1 MAPLQSMPISLHF
14 NRTRDTR
21 CPRSAFLQDLSHEL
35 KKFLALGDHI
45 VLLIDGNSNMKGSD
59 LSSALAS
66 LSLQETIIQRHG
78 KLGPSTHKWNT
89 KDQPIDGIWT
99 SLGLDIKARGYFDF
113 DTLVPNTDH
122 RCLWID
128 SSFIDA
134 FGRNMAPLQRPK
146 ARWLHNKDP
155 RLVQNFVRV
164 YKGLVSKQKL
174 LQWAQSLESKVTYP
188 MSSAL
193 SRDYEELDKLH
204 TEAVKVAEKKCRSSK
219 WDRGFFP
226 RNWTRLSLHLSMVPY
241 SPQSIWPQS

>member
-1 MAPLQSMPISLHF
+1 MSTVSIPARLIPWTKKISCTRWSHCSPHWWKFQYEGEWPLVSSCKPFLARNHHTKTWQA
-14 NRTRDTR
+14 RTFHPQMKHQGPTNWWHM
-21 CPRSAFLQDLSHEL
+21 DLSG
-35 KKFLALGDHI
+35 F
-45 VLLIDGNSNMKGSD
+45 
-59 LSSALAS
+59 
-66 LSLQETIIQRHG
+66 RH
-78 KLGPSTHKWNT
+78 
-89 KDQPIDGIWT
+89 Q
-99 SLGLDIKARGYFDF
+99 
-113 DTLVPNTDH
+113 LVPNTDH